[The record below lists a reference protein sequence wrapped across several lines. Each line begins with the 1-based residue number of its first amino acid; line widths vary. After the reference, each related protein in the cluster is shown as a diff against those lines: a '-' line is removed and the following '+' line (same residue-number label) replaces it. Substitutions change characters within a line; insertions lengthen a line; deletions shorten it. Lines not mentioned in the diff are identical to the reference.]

1 MPGTVYAVAGS
12 KGGVGKTTTA
22 ANLAAT
28 LRATGR
34 SVVLVDTDLA
44 MSNLKDVIGLT
55 GEATI
60 HDVLAG
66 ECSVQDAII
75 EESEDVLDTPGK
87 LDVLPG
93 ATELDAFATAEPEA
107 LTGIVEDL
115 ADRYDTV
122 ILDTA
127 SGITRET
134 AIPIAAADE
143 TIVMTT
149 PLRASVLDAA
159 KTVEFVESVGGTV
172 GGLVVSRHAPG
183 LDDEEIVEQVGV
195 DRLATIPDL
204 DAPGVDPLRPYRTL
218 VVRLLI
224 GRDVATDPAN
234 VLDIDEGETPRI
246 TSTLEPVPES
256 AAGGD
261 APEDVPTVDDVNADS
276 PDESERTADEDAE
289 PASAESAATGDSDDE
304 DDEAIP
310 VESESKKDGTI
321 HRFVNAIS
329 GQGS

>member
-44 MSNLKDVIGLT
+44 MSNLKDVIGIT
-55 GEATI
+55 SEATI

-66 ECSVQDAII
+66 QCSVEEAIV
-75 EESEDVLDTPGK
+75 EESEAVLDTPGR

-107 LTGIVEDL
+107 LTGVVDDL
-115 ADRYDTV
+115 ASQYDTV
-122 ILDTA
+122 VLDTA

-134 AIPIAAADE
+134 AVPIAAADE
-143 TIVMTT
+143 TLVMTT
-149 PLRASVLDAA
+149 PARASVLDAK
-159 KTVEFVESVGGTV
+159 KTAAFVESAGGTV
-172 GGLVVSRHAPG
+172 GGLVISRHAPG
-183 LDDEEIVEQVGV
+183 LDDEEIVDHVGL
-195 DRLATIPDL
+195 DHLSTIPDL
-204 DAPGVDPLRPYRTL
+204 DDPGVDPLRPYRTL

-246 TSTLEPVPES
+246 TSTLEPVPED
-256 AAGGD
+256 AAGQGD
-261 APEDVPTVDDVNADS
+261 APDDVPTVDDVHTD
-276 PDESERTADEDAE
+276 
-289 PASAESAATGDSDDE
+289 AATDDATDGEADSDD
-304 DDEAIP
+304 DSIP
-310 VESESKKDGTI
+310 VENDSKKDGTI